1 MNARLRVGVI
11 GLGRSWQKYLPVL
24 SGLRRQLEVC
34 GVCDEVARVAQR
46 TAQRIGCT
54 AAAGPID
61 LLERDDIQA
70 VLLLDWQWFGLW
82 PLQRAALLGK
92 PVFCDLSLLR
102 EPQADAIHEQ
112 VQARGLPV
120 MMATSSVLA
129 PPVLRLRHLLIHY
142 LGPTRLLRV
151 DRSLRRLP
159 RGRSPEGG
167 DRILGSEVML
177 DMLQLACTLFREPPT
192 CIWTVEASHSP
203 LLSLL
208 MEFGPDRVAQLNL
221 WIDPTSP
228 PACRVRAVAEHG
240 QAEMLLPRRLQW
252 RDGEGEH
259 RQQWHRHPFRR
270 TLLERFAVTV
280 NGGQPMQPSF
290 DEAYQALLWWRTA
303 LRSQAE
309 GRRVFLSPEA
319 NLEA

>member
-1 MNARLRVGVI
+1 MSMRLRIGVI
-11 GLGRSWQKYLPVL
+11 GLGRRWQKYLPAL
-24 SGLRRQLEVC
+24 SGLRRHMEVC

-61 LLERDDIQA
+61 LLERDDIHA

-82 PLQRAALLGK
+82 PLMRAALLGK

-102 EPQADAIHEQ
+102 EPQADAVHKQ
-112 VQARGLPV
+112 VVASGLRV
-120 MMATSSVLA
+120 MMATSTLLA
-129 PPVLRLRHLLIHY
+129 PAVLRLRHLLVHQ
-142 LGPTRLLRV
+142 LGPMRLLRI

-177 DMLQLACTLFREPPT
+177 DMLQLACTLFREQPT

-203 LLSLL
+203 LLSML

-228 PACRVRAVAEHG
+228 PVSRVRAVAEHG
-240 QAEMLLPRRLQW
+240 QAEVTFPRLLQW
-252 RDGEGEH
+252 RDSEGAH
-259 RQQWHRHPFRR
+259 RQQWRRHPMRQ
-270 TLLERFAVTV
+270 TLLQRFALTIQ
-280 NGGQPMQPSF
+280 GGQPMQPSF
-290 DEAYQALLWWRTA
+290 QEAYQALVWWRTA
-303 LRSQAE
+303 LQSEAE
-309 GRRVFLSPEA
+309 GRRVFLNPEA
-319 NLEA
+319 NLDG